1 MTWVLDY
8 DTDIP
13 VLEHPRPSSGA
24 EVKRSDNMNADEPI
38 HVQARLSTAEK

>member
-1 MTWVLDY
+1 MGLDY

-13 VLEHPRPSSGA
+13 VLENPRPSSGA